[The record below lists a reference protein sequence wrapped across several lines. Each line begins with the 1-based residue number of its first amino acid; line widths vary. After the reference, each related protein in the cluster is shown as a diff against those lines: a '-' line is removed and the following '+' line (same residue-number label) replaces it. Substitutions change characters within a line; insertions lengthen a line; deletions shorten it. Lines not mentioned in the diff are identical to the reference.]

1 MKTMFVWENV
11 SYGLTCNYHSG
22 GGCVVIAD
30 NKEAALKLLSQPEM
44 RVDPKCEVFTTDPS
58 YSAPMDSDAIEDK
71 VFLFPDAG
79 CC

>member
-30 NKEAALKLLSQPEM
+30 NKEVALKLLSENG
-44 RVDPKCEVFTTDPS
+44 VDPKCEVFTTEPS
-58 YSAPMDSDAIEDK
+58 YTAPMDSDATEDK
-71 VFLFPDAG
+71 VFIFPDAG